1 MPIDLEL
8 RLGLVWFVAN
18 FTEEKFMGEN
28 RKCDVKYEGHFKCI
42 RDYVDLMTGVSRI

>member
-1 MPIDLEL
+1 
-8 RLGLVWFVAN
+8 
-18 FTEEKFMGEN
+18 MGEN